1 MSKKVIDKPI
11 NTSNTADNSNSKP
24 QALDTKQRA
33 SNSNSLDTELKG
45 NTVLTSNIL
54 FKTFI
59 EQYLHEHP
67 HNEHHH
73 NSFKSLIGPNGIAS
87 IITSQFEI
95 RETMTNTKLD
105 TPEDR
110 EIATI
115 DFSVKFKN
123 VNIKKPLIVVGN
135 KEEVLTPHKAV
146 TNGMTYSSAVVV
158 DIKFHATAYKHN
170 GEIFAEYDKESPNI
184 EIASIPIMVRSEK
197 CNTYMNTPDE
207 LIMKFEDP
215 NDSGGYFIT
224 KGREVC
230 LCNMESVQY
239 NFIRINKPETP
250 YEGELARGLI
260 ISKPGD
266 SFENSCM
273 LTVKYMV
280 NKGIFID
287 IGSNYFQNLSIPF
300 YLFYRIFGIVADED
314 IINTIVYDTTYKNG
328 LTQQL
333 VRMVA
338 YAIKEAPVA
347 EVFESIQNSRN
358 PKEIAQYLSN
368 YLSIYKRINEKKSDS
383 KTKATRSKAKAAATA
398 ASNVAT
404 TTTATDKK
412 SSTPTLL
419 YDMFDDNMMR
429 ANNTVLFNKLDTC
442 LLPHM
447 GDTADDRVNKIR
459 YLGYLIRQ
467 VLLGYLGVI
476 ETTEQNSYFT
486 NRINT
491 PGITYAKTFKSSFN
505 KVVIIPA
512 RNKLKQVFAQSS
524 FTAVN
529 METAFKTNIKPG
541 ELIKAMVSSIING
554 RDVVSSVTK
563 AVIANRIRSINLEH
577 KNLIYDISAFI
588 TIDKNTAV
596 KQQGSNVKIM
606 EQRSVHQSYLGY
618 VCLFQSSDTGDKVG
632 KIKQKAILARITN
645 GSSSEVLVR
654 ILLEDAD
661 IEDLSN
667 VADVEIVRNKMSRI
681 FVNGKW
687 IALTRVNSFLL
698 AQKYKLMRRDGKI
711 HFETTIYVEPMTT
724 DLRFF
729 TDPGRL
735 IRPLFIVY
743 GYGTAAGQD
752 IKFTDKHAR
761 DIVTGQ
767 VKLADL
773 ERAHVYEYIAPDELD
788 NTLIAESYETL
799 LRNRHSKIYRYT
811 HCEIEQSLYGLLA
824 LCTPFANRIQAQR
837 STIFTNQIKQA
848 CGYPTLT
855 YSTRISKKGY
865 IMYNVQAPLVKTL
878 VNSFVYEHGAN
889 LIVAYMGFECRNQED
904 CSVMNLSSAERGQMG
919 VTYYTY
925 SKVILEKN
933 YTIKRPRDVG
943 AIERDRANYDKL
955 GPDGIVQVGTIIR
968 QNDVIIGCVESVHKD
983 SNTIVYIDKSEIHKQ
998 LEELTVV
1005 SIQQSVNDEGK
1016 LFVNVALCGHRPLS
1030 VGSKISSRHGN
1041 KSVIGANFQQR
1052 DLPFTR
1058 SGVIPDLIITNHG
1071 FPKRMILS
1079 QLLEAAVGKLCAKRG
1094 ITVDATAFTHIDLTE
1109 LRDEMDANGIKF
1121 MGYEPMYDGR
1131 TGEEFNALIC
1141 VCPTYYMRLQK
1152 FPNDSVHSIAK
1163 GAINVVT
1170 RQPVKGRRNDGGLRL
1185 GEMEKDA
1192 LGAHGAMSV
1201 IYEKFFLH
1209 SDKYTRYF
1217 CRNCGLPAIYNQST
1231 GQYKCKTCKDRVS
1244 IYSVNSTWMTN
1255 IIHQDLNG
1263 AHISMRYNPK
1273 KLEFYN

>member
-1 MSKKVIDKPI
+1 MSKKAVEVLPDEALNKATIS
-11 NTSNTADNSNSKP
+11 TSN
-24 QALDTKQRA
+24 Q
-33 SNSNSLDTELKG
+33 LKG
-45 NTVLTSNIL
+45 NSVLTSNML

-146 TNGMTYSSAVVV
+146 INGMTYSSAVIV

-170 GEIFAEYDKESPNI
+170 GEIYAEYDKESPSI

-230 LCNMESVQY
+230 LCNLESVQY
-239 NFIRINKPETP
+239 NFIRVNKHDNP
-250 YEGELARGLI
+250 YEGELSRGLI

-266 SFENSCM
+266 SFENSYM

-280 NKGIFID
+280 DKGIFIE
-287 IGSNYFQNLSIPF
+287 IGSPYFQGLSIPF
-300 YLFYRIFGIVADED
+300 YLIYRIFGIVADED

-328 LTQQL
+328 LTQKM
-333 VRMVA
+333 VSMVA

-347 EVFESIQNSRN
+347 EVFDPVQNLRN
-358 PKEIAQYLSN
+358 PKVITQYISN
-368 YLSIYKRINEKKSDS
+368 YLSPYKNINERKSAS
-383 KTKATRSKAKAAATA
+383 KINKSRTKGKQQTADKAA
-398 ASNVAT
+398 VA
-404 TTTATDKK
+404 
-412 SSTPTLL
+412 PPVPV

-429 ANNTVLFNKLDTC
+429 ANNTVLFNKLDKN

-447 GDTADDRVNKIR
+447 GDTADDRVNKAR

-467 VLLGYLGVI
+467 VLLVYLGVI
-476 ETTEQNSYFT
+476 ESTDQNSYFT
-486 NRINT
+486 NRIDT

-554 RDVVSSVTK
+554 RDVVNSITK

-588 TIDKNTAV
+588 TIDKNTSI

-606 EQRSVHQSYLGY
+606 ERRGVHQSYLGY
-618 VCLFQSSDTGDKVG
+618 ICLFMSSDTGDKVG

-661 IEDLSN
+661 VSELSD
-667 VADVEIVRNKMSRI
+667 VADIEIVRNKMSRI

-687 IALTRVNSFLL
+687 IALTRLNPFIL
-698 AQKYKLMRRDGKI
+698 AQKYRMLRREGKI

-743 GYGTAAGQD
+743 GYGTEAGQD
-752 IKFTDKHAR
+752 IKFSREQAHG
-761 DIVTGQ
+761 IVTGR
-767 VKLADL
+767 VRLVDL
-773 ERAHVYEYIAPDELD
+773 ERDHVYEYIAPDELD
-788 NTLIAESYETL
+788 NTLISENYETL
-799 LRNRHSKIYRYT
+799 LVNRHSKVYRYT

-824 LCTPFANRIQAQR
+824 LSTPFANRIQAQR

-865 IMYNVQAPLVKTL
+865 IMYNVQSPVVKTL
-878 VNSFVYEHGAN
+878 VNSFVYEHGTN
-889 LIVAYMGFECRNQED
+889 LIVAYMGWECRNQED
-904 CSVMNLSSAERGQMG
+904 CSVMNQSSAERGQMG

-955 GPDGIVQVGTIIR
+955 GPDGIVPVGTIIR

-1030 VGSKISSRHGN
+1030 VGSKISSRSGN
-1041 KSVIGANFQQR
+1041 KSVIGANFPQR
-1052 DLPFTR
+1052 DLPFTK
-1058 SGVIPDLIITNHG
+1058 SGLIPDLIITNHG
-1071 FPKRMILS
+1071 FPKRMIMS
-1079 QLLEAAVGKLCAKRG
+1079 QLIESAVAKLCAKRG
-1094 ITVDATAFTHIDLTE
+1094 VTVDATAFTHINLDE
-1109 LRDEMDANGIKF
+1109 LREEMAANGIKF
-1121 MGYEPMYDGR
+1121 MGYETMYDGR

-1141 VCPTYYMRLQK
+1141 ICPTYYMRLQK

-1201 IYEKFFLH
+1201 VYEKFFLH
-1209 SDKYTRYF
+1209 SDKFTRYF

-1231 GQYKCKTCKDRVS
+1231 KQYKCKICKDRVS
-1244 IYSVNSTWMTN
+1244 IYAINSTWMTN

-1263 AHISMRYNPK
+1263 AHISMKYNPK
-1273 KLEFYN
+1273 KLEFYS